1 MYEGITYYFIDNE
14 QYFKRDTVYGSY
26 DDGEIFAFF
35 SRAVLEVLP
44 VIDFFPDIINANEFK
59 FPHYDKITTKV
70 IAICKGKESAV
81 NIVKNLVLDV
91 YKNTGSYDVKKYFS
105 DKEFGR

>member
-1 MYEGITYYFIDNE
+1 MVEWYKDLIKDDFMLNCSDEIICNIINRKIVHGIYC
-14 QYFKRDTVYGSY
+14 VC
-26 DDGEIFAFF
+26 
-35 SRAVLEVLP
+35 LP
-44 VIDFFPDIINANEFK
+44 SNDKNLLDIINANEFK